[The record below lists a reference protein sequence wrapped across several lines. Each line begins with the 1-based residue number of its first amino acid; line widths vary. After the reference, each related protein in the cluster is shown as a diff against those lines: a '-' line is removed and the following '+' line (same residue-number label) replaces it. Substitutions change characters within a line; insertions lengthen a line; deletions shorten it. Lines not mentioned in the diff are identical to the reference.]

1 MYTNNEI
8 SETEIKKN
16 IPFAIAT
23 RKIKYL
29 GTNLTKE
36 VKDLYS
42 ENYTTLK
49 KEIKENTNKQKHV
62 PCSWIGR
69 FNIIKIVILPKTIY
83 RFSVIP
89 IKVPMTYFTDIKQTF
104 QKCIWNHK

>member
-8 SETEIKKN
+8 SETEIREK
-16 IPFAIAT
+16 IPFDIAT

-29 GTNLTKE
+29 GIHLTKE

-49 KEIKENTNKQKHV
+49 EA
-62 PCSWIGR
+62 
-69 FNIIKIVILPKTIY
+69 ILKNL
-83 RFSVIP
+83 S
-89 IKVPMTYFTDIKQTF
+89 KVSL
-104 QKCIWNHK
+104 